1 MDYAI
6 GDGSGTG
13 SFTNPKG
20 NTHEM
25 AITYD
30 AIMGYEVPD
39 VTQTLSD
46 ADCILYA
53 LGVGFGT
60 QPVHPGHLRHVY
72 EEGLEVLPMMA
83 NVVAYPGFWLKDPAT
98 GVDWKRVLHG
108 EQVFTIHRPLPVGV
122 KLRGKTRIVGVDD
135 KGAAFGA
142 FMFARRD
149 VVEEAT
155 DEPVCTLEQTT
166 LLRGDG
172 GCGGRDG
179 RPRPVH
185 RLPRHDP
192 DLHHDLAVAPEAALV
207 YRLSG
212 DRNPLHVDPAVAKA
226 AGFERPILHG
236 MCTMGYAGHAVMA
249 AVCDYDGS
257 RIRTMQ
263 VRFTAPAY
271 PGETLRTEMWIDG
284 GIVSFRT
291 RALERDTVV
300 LGNGRVELA
309 AADSG

>member
-1 MDYAI
+1 
-6 GDGSGTG
+6 
-13 SFTNPKG
+13 
-20 NTHEM
+20 M

-30 AIMGYEVPD
+30 SLTSYAVPE

-46 ADCILYA
+46 TDCILYA

-72 EEGLEVLPMMA
+72 EDGLEVLPMMA

-108 EQVFTIHRPLPVGV
+108 EQTFTIHRPLPIGV
-122 KLRGKTRIVGVDD
+122 KLRGKTRIVGIDD

-142 FMFARRD
+142 FMYAHRD

-155 DEPVCTLEQTT
+155 GEAVCTLEQTT
-166 LLRGDG
+166 VLRGDG
-172 GCGGRDG
+172 GCGGRDA

-185 RLPRHDP
+185 RLPRHEP

-249 AVCDYDGS
+249 AVCD
-257 RIRTMQ
+257 
-263 VRFTAPAY
+263 VRRQPHTHHAGAVHR
-271 PGETLRTEMWIDG
+271 PGVSG
-284 GIVSFRT
+284 G
-291 RALERDTVV
+291 D
-300 LGNGRVELA
+300 A
-309 AADSG
+309 AHRNVDRR

>member
-1 MDYAI
+1 M
-6 GDGSGTG
+6 T
-13 SFTNPKG
+13 
-20 NTHEM
+20 
-25 AITYD
+25 ITYD
-30 AIMGYEVPD
+30 SMMSYAVPD
-39 VTQTLSD
+39 AVQTLSD
-46 ADCILYA
+46 TDCILYA

-60 QPVHPGHLRHVY
+60 EPEHPGHLRHVY
-72 EEGLEVLPMMA
+72 EDGLEVLPMMA
-83 NVVAYPGFWLKDPAT
+83 NVTAYPGFWLMDPAT

-108 EQVFTIHRPLPVGV
+108 EQTFTIHRPLPVDV
-122 KLRGKTRIVGVDD
+122 KLRGRTRIVGIAD
-135 KGAAFGA
+135 KGEAFGA

-155 DEPVCTLEQTT
+155 GDLVCTLEQTT

-172 GCGGRDG
+172 GCGGNDP

-185 RLPRHDP
+185 RLPKRGP

-226 AGFERPILHG
+226 AGFDRPILHG

-249 AVCDYDGS
+249 AVCGYDGG

-263 VRFTAPAY
+263 VRFSAPAW

-284 GIVSFRT
+284 DVVGFRT
-291 RALERDTVV
+291 LAVERDTIV

-309 AADSG
+309 GEQAARSRAQR

>member
-1 MDYAI
+1 
-6 GDGSGTG
+6 
-13 SFTNPKG
+13 
-20 NTHEM
+20 M

-30 AIMGYEVPD
+30 AIMGYEVPE

-46 ADCILYA
+46 TDCILYA
-53 LGVGFGT
+53 LGVGFGA

-72 EEGLEVLPMMA
+72 EEGLDVLPMMA
-83 NVVAYPGFWLKDPAT
+83 NVVAYPGFWLRDPAT

-108 EQVFTIHRPLPVGV
+108 EQVFTIHRPLPIGV

-155 DEPVCTLEQTT
+155 GALVCTLEQTT

-172 GCGGRDG
+172 GCGGRDP

-185 RLPRHDP
+185 RLPRRAP
-192 DLHHDLAVAPEAALV
+192 DLHHDLAVAPDAALV

-212 DRNPLHVDPAVAKA
+212 DRNPLHADPAVARA

-249 AVCDYDGS
+249 AVCNYDGS
-257 RIRTMQ
+257 RIHSMQ
-263 VRFTAPAY
+263 VRFTAPVY
-271 PGETLRTEMWIDG
+271 PGERLRTEMWIDG
-284 GIVSFRT
+284 DVVSFRT
-291 RALERDTVV
+291 HVLERDTVV
-300 LGNGRVELA
+300 LGNGRVELVA
-309 AADSG
+309 A

>member
-1 MDYAI
+1 
-6 GDGSGTG
+6 
-13 SFTNPKG
+13 
-20 NTHEM
+20 M

-30 AIMGYEVPD
+30 SMMNYAVPEIAQ
-39 VTQTLSD
+39 VLSD
-46 ADCILYA
+46 TDCILYA
-53 LGVGFGT
+53 LGVGFGAE
-60 QPVHPGHLRHVY
+60 PEHPGHLRHVY
-72 EEGLEVLPMMA
+72 EDGLEVLPMMA
-83 NVVAYPGFWLKDPAT
+83 NVIAYPGFWLKDPAT

-108 EQVFTIHRPLPVGV
+108 EQVFTIHRPVPLGV
-122 KLRGKTRIVGVDD
+122 KLRGRTRITGIDD

-155 DEPVCTLEQTT
+155 GEAVCTLEQTT

-172 GCGGRDG
+172 GCGGNDA

-185 RLPRHDP
+185 RLPRREP
-192 DLHHDLAVAPEAALV
+192 DLHHDLAVAPQAALV

-226 AGFERPILHG
+226 AGFARPILHG
-236 MCTMGYAGHAVMA
+236 MCTMGYAGHSVMA
-249 AVCDYDGS
+249 AVCGYDGG

-271 PGETLRTEMWIDG
+271 PGETLRTEMWVDDAV
-284 GIVSFRT
+284 VSFRT
-291 RALERDTVV
+291 RALERDTLV
-300 LGNGRVELA
+300 LGSGRIELR
-309 AADSG
+309 

>member
-1 MDYAI
+1 ME
-6 GDGSGTG
+6 TR
-13 SFTNPKG
+13 
-20 NTHEM
+20 M

-30 AIMGYEVPD
+30 SMMSYTIPEV
-39 VTQTLSD
+39 VRTLSD

-60 QPVHPGHLRHVY
+60 RPGHPGHLRYVY
-72 EEGLEVLPMMA
+72 EDGLEVLPMMA

-108 EQVFTIHRPLPVGV
+108 EQAFTIHRPIPHGV
-122 KLRGKTRIVGVDD
+122 KLLGRSRVVGIDD
-135 KGAAFGA
+135 KGASFGA
-142 FMFARRD
+142 FMFSRRD
-149 VVEEAT
+149 VVVEAT
-155 DEPVCTLEQTT
+155 GEAVCTLEQTT

-172 GCGGRDG
+172 GCGGRDA

-185 RLPRHDP
+185 RLPGHAP
-192 DLHHDLAVAPEAALV
+192 DLHHDLAVAPAAALV

-249 AVCDYDGS
+249 AVCGYDGA
-257 RIRTMQ
+257 RIRSMQ

-271 PGETLRTEMWIDG
+271 PGERLRTEMWTDG
-284 GIVSFRT
+284 GVVSFRT
-291 RALERDTVV
+291 RALERDVLV
-300 LGNGRVELA
+300 LGNGRVEI
-309 AADSG
+309 ADA

>member
-1 MDYAI
+1 
-6 GDGSGTG
+6 
-13 SFTNPKG
+13 
-20 NTHEM
+20 M

-30 AIMGYEVPD
+30 SMMNYAVPEV
-39 VTQTLSD
+39 THTLSD
-46 ADCILYA
+46 TDCILYA
-53 LGVGFGT
+53 LGVGFGAE
-60 QPVHPGHLRHVY
+60 PEHPGHLRYVY
-72 EEGLEVLPMMA
+72 EDGLEVLPMMA
-83 NVVAYPGFWLKDPAT
+83 NVIAYPGFWLKDPAT
-98 GVDWKRVLHG
+98 GADWKRVLHG
-108 EQVFTIHRPLPVGV
+108 EQVFTIHRPIPFGV
-122 KLRGKTRIVGVDD
+122 KLNGRTRIIGIND
-135 KGAAFGA
+135 KGTAFGA
-142 FMFARRD
+142 FVFARRD

-155 DEPVCTLEQTT
+155 GEAVCTLEQTT

-172 GCGGRDG
+172 GCGGSDA

-185 RLPRHDP
+185 RLPRRKP
-192 DLHHDLAVAPEAALV
+192 DLHRDLAVAPEAALV

-284 GIVSFRT
+284 DVVSFRT
-291 RALERDTVV
+291 RALERDTLV
-300 LGNGRVELA
+300 LGNGQVELGA
-309 AADSG
+309 V

>member
-1 MDYAI
+1 
-6 GDGSGTG
+6 
-13 SFTNPKG
+13 
-20 NTHEM
+20 M

-30 AIMGYEVPD
+30 AIMGYKIPEI
-39 VTQTLSD
+39 TQTLSD
-46 ADCILYA
+46 TDCILYA

-108 EQVFTIHRPLPVGV
+108 EQVFTIHRPLPIGV
-122 KLRGKTRIVGVDD
+122 KLCGKTRIVGVDD

-142 FMFARRD
+142 FMFAQRD
-149 VVEEAT
+149 VVEAAT
-155 DEPVCTLEQTT
+155 GALVCTLEQTT

-172 GCGGRDG
+172 GCGGRDP
-179 RPRPVH
+179 RPRPMH
-185 RLPRHDP
+185 RLPRREP
-192 DLHHDLAVAPEAALV
+192 DLHQDLTVAREAALV

-212 DRNPLHVDPAVAKA
+212 DRNPLHADPAVARA
-226 AGFERPILHG
+226 VGFERPILHG
-236 MCTMGYAGHAVMA
+236 MCTMGHAGHAVMA

-257 RIRTMQ
+257 RIHSMQ
-263 VRFTAPAY
+263 VRFTAPVY
-271 PGETLRTEMWIDG
+271 PGETLRTDMWIDG
-284 GIVSFRT
+284 DEVSLRT
-291 RALERDTVV
+291 RALERDVVV

-309 AADSG
+309 AA